1 MKKKAD
7 LADRVERKIYM
18 LVVTMLDTSIAS
30 LIRSK
35 SKDKKTILQLIGIKQ
50 ALNLDFETF

>member
-7 LADRVERKIYM
+7 LADRVERRIYM